1 MVWAILPLILG
12 VTYLIVLIS
21 KEKFGYSVPISV
33 IVISLLLYFSQIFFS
48 TFNIGI
54 IGFVLL
60 GLLGIILV
68 ILSMTGC
75 VKTSRFNRSVELFFS
90 PGFYGFIVVF
100 LFALLAYGGRHFS
113 SWDELSHWGPMVK
126 EMFRLDRFYIIP
138 EARDMAHKDYPPIIQ
153 LFELM
158 VCKFSGA
165 YSEGKAS
172 MGIQIVLLLF
182 LIPPMMEKFGGSKA
196 LGKGRRGLLNLL
208 IGMLLLSITVLCF
221 LWFDVDDV
229 YKTIYNDCA
238 VCAVGVYALGLAL
251 DKTIITSRA
260 RKVFLLI
267 TLFYYPLCKQISIAF
282 ILLVYLAVLVV
293 LIQEKGVGGKG
304 QLWNI
309 LFIVAMV
316 ALPAVSLITWSKV
329 ISPYNLSSQFDLRC
343 IRISE
348 VIRIIIGRG
357 SWLQHTTYMNYLAA
371 LLNQPITAGAF
382 KLGYVTV
389 GILAIFLLTIMY
401 FKFRIGN
408 SDRTAKN
415 EFIRCFLVF
424 AFGIIGYAFTMFVMY
439 MYGFSE
445 VEMLRLASFPRYM
458 ATYACSMFFLL
469 IGLFIEKLSRDDY
482 SNEKSYIKYCVLAF
496 LGVLLMI
503 SVDQRLLTGF
513 IPKVL
518 GNEKQEYQSLALDI
532 DSHVEYDDKV
542 LLVSDDNN
550 TYHPFIRYYC
560 DDAIVYG
567 NDYSTGISAE
577 ELEKYDYVYVINI
590 NDSIN
595 ELWIPY
601 LTDSTSTLDRGIY
614 SVILENGEYKLKYI
628 Q

>member
-1 MVWAILPLILG
+1 MVWVILPLILG
-12 VTYLIVLIS
+12 ITYLIVLIS

-33 IVISLLLYFSQIFFS
+33 IVISLFLYFSQILFS
-48 TFNIGI
+48 TFNVGI
-54 IGFVLL
+54 IGFVLF
-60 GLLGIILV
+60 GLIGILFA

-75 VKTSRFNRSVELFFS
+75 IKTSRFNLSKELFFS

-100 LFALLAYGGRHFS
+100 LFALLAYGGRHYS

-153 LFELM
+153 LFELL
-158 VCKFSGA
+158 VCKFAGA

-172 MGIQIVLLLF
+172 MGIQIVLLSF
-182 LIPPMMEKFGGSKA
+182 LIPPMMERMGGAKA
-196 LGKGRRGLLNLL
+196 LSKGRRGLYNLL
-208 IGMLLLSITVLCF
+208 IGVLLLSITVLCF

-251 DKTIITSRA
+251 DKTIIKNST
-260 RKVFLLI
+260 RKAFLLI
-267 TLFYYPLCKQISIAF
+267 TLFYFPLCKQISLAF
-282 ILLVYLAVLVV
+282 ILLIYLAVLIV
-293 LIQEKGVGGKG
+293 LIQEKGVGNKGK
-304 QLWNI
+304 LWNI

-329 ISPYNLSSQFDLRC
+329 ILPYNLSSQFDFGS

-348 VIRIIIGRG
+348 VIRIMIGRG
-357 SWLQHTTYMNYLAA
+357 SWLQHTTYMSYLAA

-401 FKFRIGN
+401 FKFKNGN
-408 SDRTAKN
+408 DDRAVKS
-415 EFIRCFLVF
+415 EYIRYLLVF
-424 AFGIIGYAFTMFVMY
+424 AFGIMGYAFTMFVMY

-445 VEMLRLASFPRYM
+445 YEMLRLASFPRYM

-469 IGLFIEKLSRDDY
+469 IGLFTEKLSCDY
-482 SNEKSYIKYCVLAF
+482 DSNEKSYIKYCILTF
-496 LGVLLMI
+496 LCILLMI

-513 IPKVL
+513 MPKVL

-532 DSHVEYDDKV
+532 DSRVEYDDRV
-542 LLVSDDNN
+542 LLISEDNN
-550 TYHPFIRYYC
+550 TYYTFLRYYC
-560 DDAIVYG
+560 DDALVYG
-567 NDYSTGISAE
+567 SDYSIGIPDG
-577 ELEKYDYVYVINI
+577 ELEKYDYVYVINT

-595 ELWIPY
+595 DLWIPY
-601 LTDSTSTLDRGIY
+601 LADSTTHLDRGIY
-614 SVILENGEYKLKYI
+614 SVFFENGEYKLKYI